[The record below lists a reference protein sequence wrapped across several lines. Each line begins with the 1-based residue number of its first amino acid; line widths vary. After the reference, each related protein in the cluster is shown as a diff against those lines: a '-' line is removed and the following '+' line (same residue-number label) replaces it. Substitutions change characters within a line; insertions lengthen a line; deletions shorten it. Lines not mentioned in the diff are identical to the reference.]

1 MPNAATKILFVDDDE
16 SIRLLVSGYLSGHE
30 MSVQGEPDGFG
41 MWRSLENDRFDL
53 VLLDVLLPDANGVDL
68 CRKLR
73 GRSKVPIILLTAV
86 SGTSERIAGLDVGAD
101 DYLTKPFDPGELL
114 ARIRAVLRRFQSAS
128 GTGSGRVFFDGWQ
141 MDIGRRALFDPGGV
155 FIELT
160 SNEFDLLAV
169 FVQEPQS
176 VLSRDRL
183 VDLTFGK
190 SSELA
195 GRSVDV
201 LISRLRRK
209 LERGVDGQ
217 AIIKTVRNEGYAF
230 APKVI
235 VAQA

>member
-1 MPNAATKILFVDDDE
+1 MHSATTKILFVDDDE
-16 SIRLLVSGYLSGHE
+16 SIRVLVSGYLSGHE
-30 MSVQGEPDGFG
+30 MSVQGAQDGLG
-41 MWRSLENDRFDL
+41 MWRAIESDRFDL
-53 VLLDVLLPDANGVDL
+53 VLLDILLPDANGIDL

-73 GRSKVPIILLTAV
+73 ERSKVPIILLTAV
-86 SGTSERIAGLDVGAD
+86 SGTSERITGLDVGAD

-114 ARIRAVLRRFQSAS
+114 ARIRAVLRRFQGAA
-128 GTGSGRVFFDGWQ
+128 GTGSGRVLFDGWQ
-141 MDIGRRALFDPGGV
+141 MDIGRRALFDPSGV

-160 SNEFDLLAV
+160 SSEFDLLAV

-190 SSELA
+190 SSVLA

-209 LERGVDGQ
+209 LERGGEGP

-230 APKVI
+230 SPKVV
-235 VAQA
+235 VAKA